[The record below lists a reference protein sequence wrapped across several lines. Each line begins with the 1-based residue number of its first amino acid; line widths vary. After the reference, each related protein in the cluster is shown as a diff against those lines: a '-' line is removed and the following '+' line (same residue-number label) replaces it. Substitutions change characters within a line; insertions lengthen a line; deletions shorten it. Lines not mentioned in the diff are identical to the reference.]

1 MVSETEVTRPYRG
14 VPAEERRAE
23 RRAKLITALLDLL
36 AEGGME
42 SVSIRAV
49 SDRAQLTRRYF
60 YENFAD
66 LDALLAA
73 AFDEVNAEIVTALF
87 EASTNSDAGTA
98 GQARAALAAG
108 LGVVTTHKGKARLI
122 VASTTTGGALA
133 DRRIAA
139 VDALAA
145 VVRAE
150 AIRSGVT
157 TAIPDRLLDTAAIL
171 LVGGVT
177 ELIARWLSGS
187 IATSKDQLVDDCA
200 QLISLA
206 TRVLTS

>member
-23 RRAKLITALLDLL
+23 RRAKLVTALLDLL
-36 AEGGME
+36 AEGGMGA
-42 SVSIRAV
+42 VSIRAV
-49 SDRAQLTRRYF
+49 SERAQLTRRYF

-66 LDALLAA
+66 LDALLVA

-87 EASTNSDAGTA
+87 EASASTDAGTTD
-98 GQARAALAAG
+98 QAKAALAAG
-108 LGVVTTHKGKARLI
+108 LGVVTAHPGKARLI
-122 VASTTTGGALA
+122 VASTTTGGALGE
-133 DRRIAA
+133 RRMAA
-139 VDALAA
+139 VDALAS

-150 AIRSGVT
+150 AVRTG
-157 TAIPDRLLDTAAIL
+157 AIPDRLLDTAAIM

-187 IATSKDQLVDDCA
+187 IPASKDQLVDDCA

-206 TRVLTS
+206 SRVITQPA